1 VRRSIRSR
9 KCLLV
14 LALAFSVG
22 SAVAAE
28 PPGLSAPLQPAADR
42 APAPAFVLD
51 DGAGKNVAL
60 ADYRGKVVLVDFWAT
75 ECGGCVKEIPW
86 FIEIGDVFK
95 TAGLAVVGVSM
106 DIAYEGLKDA
116 NEGWAKVRP
125 WVQAHKVRYPVVMGD
140 DVAMKAYSIE
150 ALPVSYLVDRNGRI
164 AAKYPGVVDRE
175 NLETNIRALLKE

>member
-1 VRRSIRSR
+1 VI
-9 KCLLV
+9 
-14 LALAFSVG
+14 LALALSVG
-22 SAVAAE
+22 PAIAAE
-28 PPGLSAPLQPAADR
+28 PPGIGAQLQPVANR

-51 DGAGKNVAL
+51 NGAGKNVAL
-60 ADYRGKVVLVDFWAT
+60 ADFRGEVVLVDFWAT

-95 TAGLAVVGVSM
+95 SAGLAVIGVSM

-116 NEGWAKVRP
+116 KEGWAKVRP
-125 WVQAHKVRYPVVMGD
+125 WVQAHKVGYPVVMGD

-150 ALPVSYLVDRNGRI
+150 ALPVTYLVDRNGRI